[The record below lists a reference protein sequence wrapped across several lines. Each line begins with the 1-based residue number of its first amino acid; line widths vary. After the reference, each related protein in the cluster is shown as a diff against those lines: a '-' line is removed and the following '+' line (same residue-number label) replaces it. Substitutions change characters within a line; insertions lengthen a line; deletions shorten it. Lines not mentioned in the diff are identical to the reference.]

1 MNYKSVSRLL
11 LQGDGLTHNTEK
23 LYTEL
28 LNDMD
33 DVQSGLKG
41 FENPAPPDSSVKPP
55 GILTKDPL
63 KSQEEFDL
71 AHPKDPPKPGE
82 NNEPEG
88 ETLSPLY
95 HFSVLLTRTFDSS
108 VEGSGTKEHPV
119 ALASKKNRKGAVDP
133 WASEPPEFI
142 HDDKLFPASV
152 RGLEWARRVV
162 RYQMISI
169 VNEVRWRR
177 LNPENHVRVP

>member
-95 HFSVLLTRTFDSS
+95 HSQF
-108 VEGSGTKEHPV
+108 
-119 ALASKKNRKGAVDP
+119 
-133 WASEPPEFI
+133 
-142 HDDKLFPASV
+142 
-152 RGLEWARRVV
+152 
-162 RYQMISI
+162 Y
-169 VNEVRWRR
+169 
-177 LNPENHVRVP
+177 